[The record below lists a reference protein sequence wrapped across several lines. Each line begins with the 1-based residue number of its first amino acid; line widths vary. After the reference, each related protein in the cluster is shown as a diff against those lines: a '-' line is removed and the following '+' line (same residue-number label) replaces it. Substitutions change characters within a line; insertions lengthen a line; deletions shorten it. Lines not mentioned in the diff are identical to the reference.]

1 MIKIKQLTKQF
12 GEHTVFSNLDLD
24 IQKGEIVAIIG
35 PSGTGKSTFLRCLNY
50 LDSANSGSITINAT
64 TIDCTQPKKSEILAL
79 RRQTGFV
86 FQNYALFNHLTA
98 QQNISEGLEVVKG
111 QSKQQAKARAL
122 GILSDI
128 GLSDK
133 ANAYPAALSGG
144 QQQRIGIGRAMALGA
159 ELLLLD
165 EPTSALDPLWVNEV
179 LSLIKQLAQQQQ
191 TMLIVTHEL
200 QFAREVAD
208 RVIFM
213 ADGEFVEQGPPQQ
226 IFNQPKDPRL
236 QAFLTQIEI
245 Q

>member
-98 QQNISEGLEVVKG
+98 QQNISEGLEVVKS

-122 GILSDI
+122 EILSDI

-226 IFNQPKDPRL
+226 IFTQPKDPRL

>member
-1 MIKIKQLTKQF
+1 MINIKKLTKRF
-12 GEHTVFSNLDLD
+12 GEHTVFSDLDLQ
-24 IQKGEIVAIIG
+24 INQGEIVAIIG

-50 LDSANSGSITINAT
+50 LDSANSGTIAINNVEVN
-64 TIDCTQPKKSEILAL
+64 CQQPNKNDILAL

-98 QQNISEGLEVVKG
+98 QQNISEGLKVVKG
-111 QSKQQAKARAL
+111 LDNQQAQQRAL
-122 GILSDI
+122 SILTDI
-128 GLSDK
+128 GLADK
-133 ANAYPAALSGG
+133 ANHYPAALSGG
-144 QQQRIGIGRAMALGA
+144 QQQRVGIGRAMALDA

-179 LSLIKQLAQQQQ
+179 LNLIKQLAQQQQ

-213 ADGEFVEQGPPQQ
+213 ADGQFVEQGPPQQ
-226 IFNQPKDPRL
+226 IFNHPNDPRL
-236 QAFLTQIEI
+236 KAFLTQIGI

>member
-12 GEHTVFSNLDLD
+12 GEHTVFSNLDLE
-24 IQKGEIVAIIG
+24 IKKGEIVAIIG

-50 LDSANSGSITINAT
+50 LDSANSGSITINTT

-98 QQNISEGLEVVKG
+98 QQNISEGLEVVKD

-122 GILSDI
+122 EILSDI

-144 QQQRIGIGRAMALGA
+144 QQQRIGIGRAMALDA

-213 ADGEFVEQGPPQQ
+213 ADGEFVEQGPPHQ
-226 IFNQPKDPRL
+226 IFSQPKDPRL

>member
-1 MIKIKQLTKQF
+1 MINIKKLTKRF
-12 GEHTVFSNLDLD
+12 GEHTVFSDLDLC
-24 IQKGEIVAIIG
+24 INKGEIVAIID

-50 LDSANSGSITINAT
+50 LDSADSGTITIND
-64 TIDCTQPKKSEILAL
+64 IDVNCQQPKKNEILAL

-98 QQNISEGLEVVKG
+98 QQNISEGLRIVKG
-111 QSKQQAKARAL
+111 LDNQQAQQRAL
-122 GILSDI
+122 SILTDI
-128 GLSDK
+128 GLADK
-133 ANAYPAALSGG
+133 AHSYPAALSGG
-144 QQQRIGIGRAMALGA
+144 QQQRVGIGRAMALDA

-179 LSLIKQLAQQQQ
+179 LNLIKQLAQQQQ

-213 ADGEFVEQGPPQQ
+213 ADGQFVEQEPPQQ
-226 IFNQPKDPRL
+226 IFNHPNDPRL
-236 QAFLTQIEI
+236 KAFLTQIGI

>member
-1 MIKIKQLTKQF
+1 MINIKKLTKRFGENTIFSDLDLSIKQ
-12 GEHTVFSNLDLD
+12 
-24 IQKGEIVAIIG
+24 GEIVAIIG

-50 LDSANSGSITINAT
+50 LDSANSGTITINDVEV
-64 TIDCTQPKKSEILAL
+64 DCQQPKKNDILAL

-98 QQNISEGLEVVKG
+98 LQNISEGLRVVKG
-111 QSKQQAKARAL
+111 FNAAQAQQRAL
-122 GILSDI
+122 NILTDI
-128 GLSDK
+128 GLADK
-133 ANAYPAALSGG
+133 ANSYPAALSGG
-144 QQQRIGIGRAMALGA
+144 QQQRVGIGRAMALEA

-179 LSLIKQLAQQQQ
+179 LNLIKQLAKQQQ

-213 ADGEFVEQGPPQQ
+213 ADGQFVEQGPPQQ
-226 IFNQPKDPRL
+226 IFNHPHDPRL
-236 QAFLTQIEI
+236 KAFLAQIGI

>member
-1 MIKIKQLTKQF
+1 MININKLTKRF
-12 GEHTVFSNLDLD
+12 GEQTIFSDLDLT
-24 IQKGEIVAIIG
+24 IKKGEIVAIIG

-50 LDSANSGSITINAT
+50 LESANSGTITINDVT
-64 TIDCTQPKKSEILAL
+64 VDGQQPKKSDILAL

-98 QQNISEGLEVVKG
+98 QQNISEGLRVVKG
-111 QSKQQAKARAL
+111 LSKQQAQQRAL
-122 GILSDI
+122 DILTDI
-128 GLSDK
+128 GLADK
-133 ANAYPAALSGG
+133 ADIYPAALSGG
-144 QQQRIGIGRAMALGA
+144 QQQRVGIGRAMALEA

-179 LSLIKQLAQQQQ
+179 LNLIKQLAKQQQ

-213 ADGEFVEQGPPQQ
+213 ADGQFVEQGPPEQ
-226 IFNQPKDPRL
+226 IFNHPNDPRL
-236 QAFLTQIEI
+236 KAFLTQIGI

>member
-12 GEHTVFSNLDLD
+12 GEHTVFSNLDLE

-64 TIDCTQPKKSEILAL
+64 TIDCTQPKKNEILAL

-98 QQNISEGLEVVKG
+98 QQNISEGLEVVKS

-122 GILSDI
+122 EILSDI

-144 QQQRIGIGRAMALGA
+144 QQQRIGIGRAMALDA

-179 LSLIKQLAQQQQ
+179 LNLIKQLAQRQQ

-213 ADGEFVEQGPPQQ
+213 ANGEFVEQGPPHQ
-226 IFNQPKDPRL
+226 IFSQPKDLRL

>member
-1 MIKIKQLTKQF
+1 MINIKKLTKRF
-12 GEHTVFSNLDLD
+12 GEHTVFSDLDLQ
-24 IQKGEIVAIIG
+24 INQGEIVAIIG

-50 LDSANSGSITINAT
+50 LDSANSGTITINNVEV
-64 TIDCTQPKKSEILAL
+64 DCQQPKKNDILAL

-98 QQNISEGLEVVKG
+98 QQNISEGLKVVKG
-111 QSKQQAKARAL
+111 LDNQQAQQQAL
-122 GILSDI
+122 SILTDI
-128 GLSDK
+128 GLADK
-133 ANAYPAALSGG
+133 ANHYPAALSGG
-144 QQQRIGIGRAMALGA
+144 QQQRVGIGRAMALDA

-165 EPTSALDPLWVNEV
+165 EPTSALDPVWVNEV
-179 LSLIKQLAQQQQ
+179 LNLIKQLAQQRQ

-213 ADGEFVEQGPPQQ
+213 ADGQFVEQGPPQQ
-226 IFNQPKDPRL
+226 IFNHPNDPRL
-236 QAFLTQIEI
+236 KAFLTQIGI

>member
-1 MIKIKQLTKQF
+1 MINIKKLTKRF
-12 GEHTVFSNLDLD
+12 GKHTVFSDLDLQ
-24 IQKGEIVAIIG
+24 INKGEIVAIIG

-50 LDSANSGSITINAT
+50 LDSANSGTIAINGVEVN
-64 TIDCTQPKKSEILAL
+64 CQQPKKNDILTL

-98 QQNISEGLEVVKG
+98 QQNISEGLRVVKG
-111 QSKQQAKARAL
+111 LHKQQAQQRAL
-122 GILSDI
+122 SILTDI
-128 GLSDK
+128 GLADK
-133 ANAYPAALSGG
+133 ANHYPAALSGG
-144 QQQRIGIGRAMALGA
+144 QQQRVGIGRAMALDT

-179 LSLIKQLAQQQQ
+179 LNLIKQLAKQHQ

-213 ADGEFVEQGPPQQ
+213 ADGQFVEQGPPQQ
-226 IFNQPKDPRL
+226 IFNHPNDPRL
-236 QAFLTQIEI
+236 QAFLTQIGI

>member
-1 MIKIKQLTKQF
+1 MININKLTKRF
-12 GEHTVFSNLDLD
+12 GEQTIFSDLDLT
-24 IQKGEIVAIIG
+24 IKKGEIVAIIG

-50 LDSANSGSITINAT
+50 LENANSGTITINDAT
-64 TIDCTQPKKSEILAL
+64 VECLQPKKNDILAL

-98 QQNISEGLEVVKG
+98 QQNISEGLRVVKG
-111 QSKQQAKARAL
+111 LNKQQAQQRAL
-122 GILSDI
+122 NILADI
-128 GLSDK
+128 GLADK
-133 ANAYPAALSGG
+133 ADNYPASLSGG
-144 QQQRIGIGRAMALGA
+144 QQQRVGIGRAMALDA

-179 LSLIKQLAQQQQ
+179 LNLIKKLAKQQQ

-213 ADGEFVEQGPPQQ
+213 ADGQFVEQGPPEQ
-226 IFNQPKDPRL
+226 IFNHPNDPRL
-236 QAFLTQIEI
+236 KAFLTQIGI

>member
-1 MIKIKQLTKQF
+1 MINIKKLTKRF
-12 GEHTVFSNLDLD
+12 GEHTVFNDLDLQ
-24 IQKGEIVAIIG
+24 INQGEIVAIIG

-50 LDSANSGSITINAT
+50 LDSANSGTIAIN
-64 TIDCTQPKKSEILAL
+64 DVEVNCQQPKKSDILAL

-98 QQNISEGLEVVKG
+98 EQNISEGLKVVKG
-111 QSKQQAKARAL
+111 LDNQQAQQRAL
-122 GILSDI
+122 SILTDI
-128 GLSDK
+128 GLADK
-133 ANAYPAALSGG
+133 ANQYPAALSGG
-144 QQQRIGIGRAMALGA
+144 QQQRVGIGRAMALEA

-179 LSLIKQLAQQQQ
+179 LNLIKQLAQQQQ

-213 ADGEFVEQGPPQQ
+213 ADGQFVEQGPPEQ
-226 IFNQPKDPRL
+226 IFNHPNDPRL
-236 QAFLTQIEI
+236 KAFLTQIGI

>member
-1 MIKIKQLTKQF
+1 MINIKKLTKRF
-12 GEHTVFSNLDLD
+12 GKHTVFSDLDLQ
-24 IQKGEIVAIIG
+24 INKGEIVAIIG

-50 LDSANSGSITINAT
+50 LDSANSGTIAIN
-64 TIDCTQPKKSEILAL
+64 DVEVNCQQPKKNDILAL

-98 QQNISEGLEVVKG
+98 QQNISEGLRVVKG
-111 QSKQQAKARAL
+111 LHKQQAQQRAL
-122 GILSDI
+122 SILTDI
-128 GLSDK
+128 GLADK
-133 ANAYPAALSGG
+133 ANHYPAALSGG
-144 QQQRIGIGRAMALGA
+144 QQQRVGIGRAMALDT

-179 LSLIKQLAQQQQ
+179 LNLIKQLAKQHQ

-213 ADGEFVEQGPPQQ
+213 ADGQFVEQGPPQQ
-226 IFNQPKDPRL
+226 IFNHPNDPRL
-236 QAFLTQIEI
+236 QAFLTQIGI

>member
-1 MIKIKQLTKQF
+1 MINIKKLTKRF
-12 GEHTVFSNLDLD
+12 GEHTVFNDLDLQ
-24 IQKGEIVAIIG
+24 INQGEIVAIIG

-50 LDSANSGSITINAT
+50 LDSANSGTIAIN
-64 TIDCTQPKKSEILAL
+64 DVEVNCQQPKKSDILAL

-98 QQNISEGLEVVKG
+98 EQNISEGLKVVKG
-111 QSKQQAKARAL
+111 LDSQQAQQRAL
-122 GILSDI
+122 SILTDI
-128 GLSDK
+128 GLADK
-133 ANAYPAALSGG
+133 ANQYPAALSGG
-144 QQQRIGIGRAMALGA
+144 QQQRVGIGRAMALEA

-165 EPTSALDPLWVNEV
+165 EPTSALDPVWVNEV
-179 LSLIKQLAQQQQ
+179 LNLIKQLAQQQQ

-213 ADGEFVEQGPPQQ
+213 ADGQFVEQGPPQQ
-226 IFNQPKDPRL
+226 IFNHPNDPRL
-236 QAFLTQIEI
+236 KAFLTQIGI

>member
-12 GEHTVFSNLDLD
+12 GEHTVFSNLDLE

-35 PSGTGKSTFLRCLNY
+35 PSGTGKSTFLRCINY

-64 TIDCTQPKKSEILAL
+64 TIDCTQPKKNEILAL

-98 QQNISEGLEVVKG
+98 QQNISEGLEVVKS

-122 GILSDI
+122 EILSDI

-144 QQQRIGIGRAMALGA
+144 QQQRISIGRAMALDA

-179 LSLIKQLAQQQQ
+179 LSLIKQLAQRQQ

-213 ADGEFVEQGPPQQ
+213 ADGEFVEQGPPHQ
-226 IFNQPKDPRL
+226 IFSQPKDPRL

>member
-1 MIKIKQLTKQF
+1 MINIKKLTKRF
-12 GEHTVFSNLDLD
+12 GEHTVFSDLDLQ
-24 IQKGEIVAIIG
+24 INQGEIVAIIG

-50 LDSANSGSITINAT
+50 LDSANSGTITINNVEVN
-64 TIDCTQPKKSEILAL
+64 CQQPKKNDILAL

-98 QQNISEGLEVVKG
+98 QQNISEGLKVVKG
-111 QSKQQAKARAL
+111 LDNQQAQQQAL
-122 GILSDI
+122 SILTDI
-128 GLSDK
+128 GLADK
-133 ANAYPAALSGG
+133 ANHYPAALSGG
-144 QQQRIGIGRAMALGA
+144 QQQRVGIGRAMALDA

-165 EPTSALDPLWVNEV
+165 EPTSALDPVWVNEV
-179 LSLIKQLAQQQQ
+179 LNLIKQLAQQRQ

-213 ADGEFVEQGPPQQ
+213 ADGQFVEQGPPQQ
-226 IFNQPKDPRL
+226 IFNHPNDPRL
-236 QAFLTQIEI
+236 KAFLTQIGI

>member
-1 MIKIKQLTKQF
+1 MITINKLTKRF
-12 GEHTVFSNLDLD
+12 GEHTIFSDIDLT
-24 IQKGEIVAIIG
+24 INKGEIVAIIG
-35 PSGTGKSTFLRCLNY
+35 PSGTGKSTFLRCINY
-50 LDSANSGSITINAT
+50 LESANSGSISINDAT
-64 TIDCTQPKKSEILAL
+64 VDCLQPKKNDILAL

-98 QQNISEGLEVVKG
+98 QQNISEGLRIVKG
-111 QSKQQAKARAL
+111 FDKQQAQQRAL
-122 GILSDI
+122 DILTDI
-128 GLSDK
+128 GLADK
-133 ANAYPAALSGG
+133 ANNYPAALSGG
-144 QQQRIGIGRAMALGA
+144 QQQRIGIGRAMALEA

-179 LSLIKQLAQQQQ
+179 LNLIKILAKKQQ

-213 ADGEFVEQGPPQQ
+213 ADGQFVEQGPPEQ
-226 IFNQPKDPRL
+226 IFNHPNDPRL
-236 QAFLTQIEI
+236 KAFLTQIGI